1 MKTKSQKST
10 THYLLLLD
18 RSGSMAS
25 CWPATME
32 SLEGQMAAIKKL
44 GEEHPDLPIRVTVS
58 FFNTILS
65 PFIKQAPARELLPIQ
80 FDSIDPEGGTAL
92 LDALGT
98 SLNEINDQMED
109 GDDAVAVILTD
120 GEENSSRTYTY
131 DYVGGLIKHLKSTER
146 WKFKMLGADFDSFT
160 SIGSKINLT
169 ISENLYFK
177 KSAMKET
184 MDCEMANF
192 SKFIAEKKIKF
203 DEEF

>member
-25 CWPATME
+25 CWQSTME
-32 SLEGQMAAIKKL
+32 SLEGQLISIKKL
-44 GEEHPDLPIRVTVS
+44 AEQHPDLPIRVTVS
-58 FFNTILS
+58 FFNTTLK
-65 PFIKQAPARELLPIQ
+65 PFIKQAPAIELLPIS

-98 SLNEINDQMED
+98 SLNEIDDQMED

-120 GEENSSRTYTY
+120 GEENSSRMFTHE
-131 DYVGGLIKHLKSTER
+131 YVGGLIKHLKSTER

-169 ISENLYFK
+169 ISENLFFK
-177 KSAMKET
+177 KSAMKAT
-184 MDCEMANF
+184 MDAEMASF
-192 SKFIAEKKIKF
+192 SRLMADKQIKL
-203 DEEF
+203 DEDF